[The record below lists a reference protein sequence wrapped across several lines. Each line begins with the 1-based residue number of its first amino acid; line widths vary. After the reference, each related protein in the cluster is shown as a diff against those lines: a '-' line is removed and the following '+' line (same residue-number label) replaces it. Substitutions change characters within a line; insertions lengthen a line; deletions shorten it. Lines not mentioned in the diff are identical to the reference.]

1 MTLDILIPHF
11 KETTEEVKPLLD
23 SLQVQ
28 QNIDFKDIKVIIAND
43 GPEATKLDF
52 PKYPFEVKIVDTP
65 KGGVSATRNFALNQS
80 KADYVM
86 FCDADDI
93 FYANVGLFLVF
104 QEAAKSHFDYMVS
117 TFIEETRN
125 PMTKEI
131 LYIPHEFDSTF
142 VHGKV
147 IKRDFLKKNKIKWNP
162 KLTIHEDSYFNIL
175 CLKLA
180 KEAKHCPVP
189 FYLWKWRDAS
199 VCRHDPKY
207 ILKTFN
213 NMLDSSTELV
223 NEMMRRNRLKDAA
236 EIAIQIII
244 DSYLTMNKR
253 EWLDQEN
260 QDYRNAT
267 EKRFSKYWSDFKA
280 LWDGTPE
287 NVRDGI
293 IIGAKNR
300 MFNEGVILEKITF
313 DDWIKHIQ
321 DLLV

>member
-1 MTLDILIPHF
+1 MTLDILVPHF
-11 KETTEEVKPLLD
+11 NETSEEVKPLLD
-23 SLQVQ
+23 SIQTQ

-43 GPEATKLDF
+43 GPDAVPLDF
-52 PKYPFEVKIVDTP
+52 GEYPFEVKIENME
-65 KGGVSATRNFALNQS
+65 KAGVSAARNFALGLS

-86 FCDADDI
+86 FCDADDM
-93 FYANVGLFLVF
+93 FYSNVGLFLVL
-104 QEAAKSHFDYMVS
+104 QEAKKSHFDYLVS
-117 TFIEETRN
+117 TFIEESRH
-125 PMTKEI
+125 PITKEV
-131 LYIPHEFDSTF
+131 LYVPHDIDQTF

-147 IKRDFLKKNKIKWNP
+147 IRRQFLLDNSIFWNP
-162 KLTIHEDSYFNIL
+162 SLTIHEDSYFNVL
-175 CLKLA
+175 CLRLSR
-180 KEAKHCPVP
+180 ESKHCPLP

-213 NMLDSSTELV
+213 NMLDSSTALV
-223 NEMMRRNRLKDAA
+223 KEFIKRDKMKDAA
-236 EIAIQIII
+236 EIAVQMII

-267 EKRFSKYWSDFKA
+267 EKRFSKYWIDFKP
-280 LWDGTPE
+280 LWDGTPD
-287 NVRDGI
+287 NIRDGI
-293 IIGAKNR
+293 IVAVKSR

-321 DLLV
+321 SL